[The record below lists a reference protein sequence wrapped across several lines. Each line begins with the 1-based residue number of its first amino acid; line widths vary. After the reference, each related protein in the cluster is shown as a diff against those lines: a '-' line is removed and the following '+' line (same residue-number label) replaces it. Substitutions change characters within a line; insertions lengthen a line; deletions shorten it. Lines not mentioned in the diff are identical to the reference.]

1 MRGEPLIDNE
11 DSRPTAT
18 DRPVALVT
26 GAGKGIGA
34 AIALALARDG
44 YDIWL
49 NYRSDHDAAG
59 KTAQGVRA
67 AGASCR
73 LLPFDVTCAAM
84 VKEALAPLLEETT
97 PLALVNNAG
106 FARDGL
112 MMWMSE
118 EDWSDVLSV
127 HLGGFFHVTRH
138 LLPQMLRQRRG
149 YIVNV
154 ASTSGQTGVAGQTNY
169 SAAKAGLIG
178 ATRSLAREV
187 ARRNILVNA
196 VAPGFI
202 DTEMTRDLPAADIK
216 KLIPL
221 GRMGRA
227 AEVAGMVRFLCSDE
241 ASYVT
246 GQVFS
251 VNGGVYM

>member
-1 MRGEPLIDNE
+1 MKNASADK
-11 DSRPTAT
+11 
-18 DRPVALVT
+18 PVVLVT
-26 GAGKGIGA
+26 GASKGIGA
-34 AIALALARDG
+34 AVALALAKAG

-49 NYRSDHDAAG
+49 NYRKDHAA
-59 KTAQGVRA
+59 AEQIAEAVRTVGA
-67 AGASCR
+67 ACR
-73 LLPFDVTCAAM
+73 LLPFDVTCA
-84 VKEALAPLLEETT
+84 EAVAETLSPLLEETT

-112 MMWMSE
+112 MMWMSG
-118 EDWSDVLSV
+118 EDWDDVLSV
-127 HLGGFFHVTRH
+127 HLGGFFHVTRS
-138 LLPQMLRQRRG
+138 LLPHMLHRRRG

-154 ASTSGQTGVAGQTNY
+154 ASTSGQTGVPGQTNY

-202 DTEMTRDLPAADIK
+202 DTEMTRELPGKEIK
-216 KLIPL
+216 RLIPL
-221 GRMGRA
+221 GRMGTA
-227 AEVAGMVRFLCSDE
+227 AEVASMVRFLCSDD
-241 ASYVT
+241 ASYIT